1 MPTAGNRIWV
11 ATAAGQIEVLD
22 LKAGKMSEA
31 LKGSTGS
38 VRALALHLEL
48 PLIASAG
55 LDRYLRLH
63 DTSTRKQV
71 AGVYL
76 KQHLTGVTFCPAKPV
91 AQSQGEDEAATEMA
105 MAEEEKQ
112 TKVHKKRRKSKKL
125 G

>member
-1 MPTAGNRIWV
+1 V
-11 ATAAGQIEVLD
+11 ATAAGQIELFD
-22 LKAGKMSEA
+22 LKAGKMSGA

-38 VRALALHLEL
+38 VRALIPHPEL

-71 AGVYL
+71 AAVYL

-91 AQSQGEDEAATEMA
+91 AQSQGENEAAAE
-105 MAEEEKQ
+105 MAEEDKQ
-112 TKVHKKRRKSKKL
+112 VKVQKKRRRSTKL

>member
-1 MPTAGNRIWV
+1 
-11 ATAAGQIEVLD
+11 
-22 LKAGKMSEA
+22 MSGA

-63 DTSTRKQV
+63 NTSTRKQV
-71 AGVYL
+71 AALYL
-76 KQHLTGVTFCPAKPV
+76 KQHLTGVTFCPAKPI
-91 AQSQGEDEAATEMA
+91 AQSKGKDEAATEMA
-105 MAEEEKQ
+105 EEGKQ
-112 TKVHKKRRKSKKL
+112 AKVHKKRRKSKKL

>member
-1 MPTAGNRIWV
+1 
-11 ATAAGQIEVLD
+11 
-22 LKAGKMSEA
+22 MSEA

-38 VRALALHLEL
+38 VRALAPHLEF

-63 DTSTRKQV
+63 DSSTRKQV
-71 AGVYL
+71 AAVYL

-91 AQSQGEDEAATEMA
+91 AQSQGEDEATTE

-112 TKVHKKRRKSKKL
+112 GKVHKKRRKSKKL